1 MFAPATPTNPEGDTI
16 CSTPRPTPGSP
27 GGRAVPETGRALSP
41 GPNPEPTV
49 PGYEILGELGRG
61 TMGVVYKARHLR
73 LNRLVALKVVLAG
86 PHARPED
93 LVRFLGEAE
102 VLARCHHP
110 HVVLV
115 YESGWHD
122 GRPYLAMEFVE
133 GGTLAQQ
140 CAGVPQP
147 PRWTAGLVE
156 SLAWAVEH
164 AHRRGIIHRDL
175 KPSNVMLSEGD
186 RAKLTDFGLA
196 KRLDA
201 GAGLTETGALLGSPW
216 YMAPEQALGEVVGP
230 AADVYGLGTILYEML
245 TGRPPFAGEGVLR
258 TLARAASEPP
268 CAPRRI
274 RPSVPRDL
282 EAICLKC
289 LEKNPERRY
298 ASAGELAAD
307 LRGFL
312 AGGSV
317 LAVPPR
323 AWRRVAPWLGR
334 HRGVAGC
341 CVGAVFG
348 AAATLAGG
356 SVAGLVVLGALGLL
370 GFLGW
375 WRGRGRSGN
384 L

>member
-1 MFAPATPTNPEGDTI
+1 M
-16 CSTPRPTPGSP
+16 S
-27 GGRAVPETGRALSP
+27 
-41 GPNPEPTV
+41 
-49 PGYEILGELGRG
+49 
-61 TMGVVYKARHLR
+61 
-73 LNRLVALKVVLAG
+73 
-86 PHARPED
+86 
-93 LVRFLGEAE
+93 
-102 VLARCHHP
+102 
-110 HVVLV
+110 
-115 YESGWHD
+115 
-122 GRPYLAMEFVE
+122 
-133 GGTLAQQ
+133 
-140 CAGVPQP
+140 GVPQP

-156 SLAWAVEH
+156 SLASAVEH

-186 RAKLTDFGLA
+186 HAKLTDFGLA

-230 AADVYGLGTILYEML
+230 AADIYGLGTILYELL
-245 TGRPPFAGEGVLR
+245 TGRTPFAGEGVLR
-258 TLARAASEPP
+258 TLALAASEPP

-307 LRGFL
+307 LRDFL
-312 AGGSV
+312 AGGPV

-323 AWRRVAPWLGR
+323 AWRRVAPWLNR

-348 AAATLAGG
+348 AAAALAGG

-375 WRGRGRSGN
+375 WRGRRGN